1 MDDHERIDNRDRA
14 QFWKFTAIGILVVVA
29 TAIVT
34 GLVVANR
41 TGSDPSAVA
50 QVPPSASPSSVAQAP
65 TAPPVTAPVPR
76 RSGVPPQEAVN
87 SCNHQAAAQAGNAPR
102 EGTDKALDLGKD
114 AGIGALG
121 GAAVGAAGG
130 AIAGGGKGAGKG
142 ALIGGLVGAGGG
154 TLYGIW
160 DNKKNDER
168 FREAYA
174 SCMRARGYYTG

>member
-1 MDDHERIDNRDRA
+1 MDEQDRA
-14 QFWKFTAIGILVVVA
+14 QFWKLTAIGILVVVA
-29 TAIVT
+29 TAVVT

-41 TGSDPSAVA
+41 TGSDLTAVQA
-50 QVPPSASPSSVAQAP
+50 TAPAASPSSVAQAP
-65 TAPPVTAPVPR
+65 ATPPVTPPVTAPAPR
-76 RSGVPPQEAVN
+76 RSGVPSQEAVN
-87 SCNHQAAAQAGNAPR
+87 SCNQQAAAQAGNAPR
-102 EGTDKALDLGKD
+102 QGTDKAIDVGKD

-174 SCMRARGYYTG
+174 SCMRARGYTG